1 MRRLKPRQSR
11 HRHRRHH
18 DRVFF
23 PFFYLC
29 VQSGYGTRILFPR
42 RNNVTCSVLY
52 VCARLYY
59 IILLLLYYS
68 IYSRSYYFFDIVCA
82 VSRTSSYEG
91 AQRKRRIPFL
101 QVSRPMSELVKRA
114 YISPLGIQS
123 LTILIPHARDRYFLS
138 ISPLES
144 ITAVYLLYG
153 GRFKTIGL

>member
-114 YISPLGIQS
+114 YISPPRDS
-123 LTILIPHARDRYFLS
+123 VAYYSYTARPRSILPVDFPPRIHNSRIPLVRRS
-138 ISPLES
+138 
-144 ITAVYLLYG
+144 V
-153 GRFKTIGL
+153 